1 MPDEPVM
8 PRALCAALCLW
19 FAAQAPAS
27 AQYMEGEPGIVVE
40 LFTSQGCA
48 ACPPA
53 DALMARVA
61 ARPGVIAL
69 SLHVDIWDYLGWPDR
84 FAQPAFT
91 ERQKA
96 YARAE
101 GSRSLFTP
109 QMIVAGTHRLGGA
122 RGMELADLLQAEA
135 GRPARVDLVL
145 RRNGTMLEIVASA
158 EPPLERGAVVD
169 LVRYTPQATVDISG
183 GENAGRTVTHHNIVT
198 LWETLGLW
206 DGSGT
211 VAFHVRLEGPEPA
224 VVIVQEAGPGP
235 ILAAARSR

>member
-1 MPDEPVM
+1 M

-19 FAAQAPAS
+19 FAAAGSAL
-27 AQYMEGEPGIVVE
+27 AQYSEGEPGVVVE

-53 DALMARVA
+53 DALMARLA
-61 ARPGVIAL
+61 ERPGVIAL

-84 FAQPAFT
+84 FAQPGFT

-101 GSRSLFTP
+101 GSRSILTP
-109 QMIVAGTHRLGGA
+109 QMIVAGAHRLGGV

-135 GRPARVDLVL
+135 ARPERVELVL
-145 RRNGTMLEIVASA
+145 RRNGAMLEIHAHA

-169 LVRYTPQATVDISG
+169 LVRYTPKATVRIG
-183 GENAGRTVTHHNIVT
+183 AGENAGRTVTHYNIVT

-206 DGSGT
+206 DGNGP
-211 VAFHVRLEGPEPA
+211 VAFHVRLDGSEPV
-224 VVIVQEAGPGP
+224 VVIVQEEGPGA
-235 ILAAARSR
+235 ILAASRSR

>member
-1 MPDEPVM
+1 M

-19 FAAQAPAS
+19 FAAAAGAVAETS
-27 AQYMEGEPGIVVE
+27 DGEPGVVVE

-53 DALMARVA
+53 DALMARLVD
-61 ARPGVIAL
+61 RPGVIAL
-69 SLHVDIWDYLGWPDR
+69 SLHVDIWDYLGWPDH
-84 FAQPAFT
+84 FAQPGFT

-101 GSRSLFTP
+101 GSRSILTP
-109 QMIVAGTHRLGGA
+109 QMIVAGAHRLGGV
-122 RGMELADLLQAEA
+122 RGMELADLLQHEAERP
-135 GRPARVDLVL
+135 GRVELRL
-145 RRNGTMLEIVASA
+145 RRNGSMLEIVARA

-169 LVRYTPQATVDISG
+169 LVRYTPKATMSIGG

-206 DGSGT
+206 DGNGP
-211 VAFHVRLEGPEPA
+211 VAFHVRVDGSEPV
-224 VVIVQEAGPGP
+224 VVIVQEKGPGP